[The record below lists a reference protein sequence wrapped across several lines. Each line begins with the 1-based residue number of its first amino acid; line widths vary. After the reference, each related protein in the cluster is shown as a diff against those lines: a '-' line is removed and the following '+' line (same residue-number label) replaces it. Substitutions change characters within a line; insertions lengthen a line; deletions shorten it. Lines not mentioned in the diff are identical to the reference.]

1 MTSVIKRKASI
12 EREIS
17 RIHELGLNGEDTLKA
32 MCDLVTAL
40 LKLQKEDDSAKLRK
54 IVDLLD
60 GRRKS

>member
-1 MTSVIKRKASI
+1 MTLVIKRKASI

-17 RIHELGLNGEDTLKA
+17 RIQELGLDREDTLKA
-32 MCDLVTAL
+32 MCNLVAAL
-40 LKLQKEDDSAKLRK
+40 LQLQKKDDSAKLRK

>member
-1 MTSVIKRKASI
+1 MTLVIKRKASI

-40 LKLQKEDDSAKLRK
+40 LKLQKGDDSAKLRK